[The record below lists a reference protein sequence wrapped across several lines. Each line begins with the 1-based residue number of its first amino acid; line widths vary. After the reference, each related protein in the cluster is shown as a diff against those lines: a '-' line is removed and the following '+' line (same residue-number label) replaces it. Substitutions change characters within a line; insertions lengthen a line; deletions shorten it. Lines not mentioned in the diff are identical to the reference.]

1 MSKITWTDKVWNP
14 VTGCTQI
21 SSGCDRCYAKSFAL
35 RLQGTG
41 LRKYANGFN
50 VTCHPDLLGMPG
62 KWKRPRRVFVN
73 SMSDL
78 LHDNVPTAFILA
90 VFYLMGFYPKHTFQ
104 VLTKRPERLLALNPY
119 IPWYPNI
126 WMGVTIE
133 EDAYAYRADL
143 LRQTGAKVKFVSVE
157 PLIAPVPSLNIQN
170 LDWVI
175 VGGEKAV
182 GARPMRAEWVMPIKA
197 DAIVSGIPFFFK
209 QWGSNSTQFHPE
221 MIDGEIWQQFPG

>member
-1 MSKITWTDKVWNP
+1 MSKISWTDKVWNP

-21 SSGCDRCYAKSFAL
+21 SSGCARCYAKGYAL

-41 LRKYANGFN
+41 LPKYANGFN
-50 VTCHPDLLGMPG
+50 VTCHPGLLGMPS
-62 KWKRPRRVFVN
+62 KWKRPCRVFVN

-78 LHDNVPTAFILA
+78 FHDLVPEQFILD
-90 VFYLMGFYPKHTFQ
+90 VFTTMACYPHLTFQ
-104 VLTKRPERLLALNPY
+104 VLTKRPERLLALDAKLT
-119 IPWYPNI
+119 WHPNI

-182 GARPMRAEWVMPIKA
+182 GARPMRTEWVMPIKA

-209 QWGSNSTQFHPE
+209 QWGSASTQFHPE